1 MHDFILQYGDEAIP
15 VSGEFPL
22 PDSYLP
28 SFMLVDEHK
37 RDIALEAF
45 AGQPKVI
52 LTLLSLDEDEHGGLA
67 LLRDTRRF
75 LENWP
80 ALQPIVVCVDSPSS
94 LLRSR
99 HEHGLPGVTLLST
112 LRGRDFHKQYGVLA
126 SGYPLSGYTAPA
138 ILIADSDNVILYAER
153 LCHSNGRFKQHDIA
167 TRLQL
172 AEPPAD
178 HPDRTA
184 GSDDSSSPA

>member
-15 VSGEFPL
+15 VSGEFPQ

-28 SFMLVDEHK
+28 SFMLVDEYK

-75 LENWP
+75 LESWP
-80 ALQPIVVCVDSPSS
+80 ALQLIVVCVDSPSS

-138 ILIADSDNVILYAER
+138 ILIADGDNVILYAER
-153 LCHSNGRFKQHDIA
+153 LRLSNGRFNQHEIA
-167 TRLQL
+167 LRLQQ
-172 AEPPAD
+172 AAPP
-178 HPDRTA
+178 
-184 GSDDSSSPA
+184 DDSPASPAGTDGSSNPS

>member
-1 MHDFILQYGDEAIP
+1 MHDFILQYGDESIT
-15 VSGEFPL
+15 VSGEFPQ

-67 LLRDTRRF
+67 LLQDTRRF

-80 ALQPIVVCVDSPSS
+80 ALQLIVVCVDSPSS

-99 HEHGLPGVTLLST
+99 HAHGLPGVILLST

-138 ILIADSDNVILYAER
+138 ILIADGDNVILYAER
-153 LCHSNGRFKQHDIA
+153 LHNSTARFKQHDIA

-172 AEPPAD
+172 AATP
-178 HPDRTA
+178 
-184 GSDDSSSPA
+184 DDSPATAAADSSPSP